1 MCSRSL
7 PLWRT
12 GQTTLGAIAQRGA
25 GTEAASAKAKADA
38 ASDRKE
44 LERLTT
50 AISALQ
56 FTPTDADAVAA
67 ARSAVN
73 AAERSRKAECGEGNA
88 KQRGDK
94 CRARE
99 ADEATAR
106 TALATAATNKAM
118 TDQAAKL
125 DTQAAAIRARLAK
138 APATP
143 TPNALG
149 EVLGGF
155 LSISAASAATAQEAL
170 ISAIVELVIAAA
182 LAMPELLRPVHKPT
196 ARREEPEPVPATQ
209 EVEAPTLEPGS
220 VRRFMLACISRT
232 KGEKVMRGAIYKR
245 YLRWCDEEQ
254 PRAAPLPIPA
264 FWGEFAPLCSK
275 VEIKLRERDGKVYCL
290 DVRLAA

>member
-1 MCSRSL
+1 M
-7 PLWRT
+7 
-12 GQTTLGAIAQRGA
+12 RGW
-25 GTEAASAKAKADA
+25 
-38 ASDRKE
+38 
-44 LERLTT
+44 
-50 AISALQ
+50 
-56 FTPTDADAVAA
+56 
-67 ARSAVN
+67 
-73 AAERSRKAECGEGNA
+73 
-88 KQRGDK
+88 
-94 CRARE
+94 
-99 ADEATAR
+99 
-106 TALATAATNKAM
+106 
-118 TDQAAKL
+118 
-125 DTQAAAIRARLAK
+125 AK

-245 YLRWCDEEQ
+245 YLRWCDEDNRAQ
-254 PRAAPLPIPA
+254 RRCQSLPSGVNSRPCAPRWKSSCASAMGRSIA
-264 FWGEFAPLCSK
+264 
-275 VEIKLRERDGKVYCL
+275 
-290 DVRLAA
+290 